1 VDPDSRRL
9 HVTVTDGRGR
19 AVRDGGL
26 ARWLAAVAPA
36 RARGEVAVAIV
47 SDAHSRRLNRAYRAI
62 DAPTDVLSFPSRQ
75 FPVAGRLAPFLGD
88 IVIASGLAKR
98 QARERGHAP
107 ATELRILAL
116 HGLLHLLGYDHERP
130 GDHGRMARAETGCAA
145 GRPAGRAHRA
155 RPQRRAGPPA
165 GVGPA
170 WQGTSMI
177 PVLLLLLAAAAV
189 YVGTIETS
197 FSTLMKLSLRLMA
210 ERGGRDDRLGYYLDD
225 PHKLFL
231 PARLMLGIIFS
242 LATMSIAI
250 LTGGPDRCSRS
261 GCCCCLWRSSSSSA
275 STSCPCSSPGA
286 IPSACSRC
294 CCRPSTS
301 PRGSC
306 SR

>member
-47 SDAHSRRLNRAYRAI
+47 SDPHSRRLNRAYRAI

-130 GDHGRMARAETGCAA
+130 GDHGRMARAETRLRRRGGLREGLIARA
-145 GRPAGRAHRA
+145 RNAGRARRPASVRPRGRA
-155 RPQRRAGPPA
+155 RR
-165 GVGPA
+165 
-170 WQGTSMI
+170 
-177 PVLLLLLAAAAV
+177 
-189 YVGTIETS
+189 
-197 FSTLMKLSLRLMA
+197 
-210 ERGGRDDRLGYYLDD
+210 
-225 PHKLFL
+225 
-231 PARLMLGIIFS
+231 
-242 LATMSIAI
+242 
-250 LTGGPDRCSRS
+250 
-261 GCCCCLWRSSSSSA
+261 
-275 STSCPCSSPGA
+275 
-286 IPSACSRC
+286 
-294 CCRPSTS
+294 
-301 PRGSC
+301 
-306 SR
+306 